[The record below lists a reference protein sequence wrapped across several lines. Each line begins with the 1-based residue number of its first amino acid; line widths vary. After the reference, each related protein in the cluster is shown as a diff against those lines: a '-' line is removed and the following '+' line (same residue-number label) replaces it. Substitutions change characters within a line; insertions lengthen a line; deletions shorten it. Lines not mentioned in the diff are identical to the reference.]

1 MKKILTVLIC
11 GLMLTMVGCGGNKNV
26 AETNLAETVKV
37 EESVVET
44 KSESEKAELSKKVKE
59 VKEAVAK
66 QKAQAKAEVVET
78 ASAEV
83 NEIQQEDKNNDYAE
97 TPSEAEYEAYEEEE
111 EIVEEVY
118 EEDSNG
124 SYLGYYELTAYTHTG
139 NPMANGEYPYI
150 GACACNSL
158 PMGTVVYIEG
168 HGTYTVCDRGGMPD
182 YVIDIFMDSEGECIE
197 FGRRGADV
205 YIVD

>member
-1 MKKILTVLIC
+1 MKKILTVVMC
-11 GLMLTMVGCGGNKNV
+11 SLMLTMVGCSGNKNV
-26 AETNLAETVKV
+26 AETNVAETVKV

-59 VKEAVAK
+59 IKEAVAK

-97 TPSEAEYEAYEEEE
+97 TPSEAEYEVYKEEEVV
-111 EIVEEVY
+111 VEEVY

-168 HGTYTVCDRGGMPD
+168 YGTYTVCDRGGMPD

>member
-1 MKKILTVLIC
+1 MKKILTVVMC
-11 GLMLTMVGCGGNKNV
+11 SLMLTMVGCSGNKNV
-26 AETNLAETVKV
+26 AETNVAETVKV

-59 VKEAVAK
+59 IKEAVAK

-97 TPSEAEYEAYEEEE
+97 TPSEAEYEAYKEEEE
-111 EIVEEVY
+111 VVEEVY

-168 HGTYTVCDRGGMPD
+168 YGTYTVCDRGGMPD